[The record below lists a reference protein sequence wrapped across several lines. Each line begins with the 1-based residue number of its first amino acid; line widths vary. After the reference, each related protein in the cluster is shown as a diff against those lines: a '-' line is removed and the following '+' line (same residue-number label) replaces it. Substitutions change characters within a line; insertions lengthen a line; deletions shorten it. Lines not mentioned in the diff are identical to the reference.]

1 MRRLLKPLFILLLT
15 LLMQSATAELVVVSG
30 AKSGIDHLSR
40 QDVVFLFMG
49 RLRQLPTGV
58 QALPL
63 DLAVDSP
70 ERADFYRL
78 LVNKE
83 PAEIKAYW
91 SRLVFSGGTRP
102 PQVVDSREDLIRLL
116 GSNPGAIAYME
127 RSRIDPRVRVLFDF
141 SAQP

>member
-1 MRRLLKPLFILLLT
+1 MRALLKPLLSLLLV
-15 LLMQSATAELVVVSG
+15 LLAQTASAELVVVSG

-58 QALPL
+58 PAVPV

-70 ERADFYRL
+70 ERADFYRQ
-78 LVNKE
+78 LVSKE

-91 SRLVFSGGTRP
+91 SRLVFSGGSRP
-102 PQVVDSREDLIRLL
+102 PQIAESREDLIRLL
-116 GSNPGAIAYME
+116 SSNPGAIGYMD
-127 RSRIDPRVRVLFDF
+127 RNKVDQRVRIIFDF
-141 SAQP
+141 ATHP

>member
-1 MRRLLKPLFILLLT
+1 MRRLLKPLFILTLT

-63 DLAVDSP
+63 DLAVNSP
-70 ERADFYRL
+70 ERAEFYRL

-91 SRLVFSGGTRP
+91 SRLVFSGGSRP
-102 PQVVDSREDLIRLL
+102 PQIAESREDLIRLL
-116 GSNPGAIAYME
+116 SSNPGAIGYMD
-127 RSRIDPRVRVLFDF
+127 RNKVDQRVRIIFDF
-141 SAQP
+141 ATHP